1 MIGMRILEMRQKLGW
16 SQSRLAKE
24 LDVNVKTIK
33 NWENEV
39 SDPSVKNIIRLTH
52 LFSVTSDYLMGIDN
66 QTMIALGSLSK
77 KDQICLRAMCQ
88 LFISNAM
95 NAHKT

>member
-1 MIGMRILEMRQKLGW
+1 MIGARIFEMRQKLGW
-16 SQSRLAKE
+16 SQSRLARE

-39 SDPSVKNIIRLTH
+39 SDPSVKNIVRLTQ
-52 LFSVTSDYLMGIDN
+52 LFSVTADYLLGIDD
-66 QTMIALGSLSK
+66 QAVIAVGSLSK

-88 LFISNAM
+88 VYISNAM
-95 NAHKT
+95 DKANK